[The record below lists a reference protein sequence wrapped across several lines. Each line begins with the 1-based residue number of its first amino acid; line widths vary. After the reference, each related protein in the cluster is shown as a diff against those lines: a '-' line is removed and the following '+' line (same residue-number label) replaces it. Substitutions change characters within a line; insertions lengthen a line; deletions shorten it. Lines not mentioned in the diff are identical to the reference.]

1 MTEYTAGLIVVIAA
15 RVASVCAERAIAN
28 LGVALVVIP

>member
-1 MTEYTAGLIVVIAA
+1 MTEYKAGLIVVIRA
-15 RVASVCAERAIAN
+15 RGASVWAERAIAN